1 MEYQDILKILAW
13 PLCVAVIAIIFLFIF
28 QKEIREK
35 ISKIKSVS
43 RNAILMEPTQETN
56 ITNYH
61 SNDDL
66 LGKNDSITVKEQ
78 KERIKKDLKD
88 RNLDNNPTEANDILI
103 HQLAITQLKL
113 DFERIYN
120 TIFGS
125 QIYLLKKLNENTK
138 LKKDVHSYISSVISN
153 NETLH
158 DWSIEEYLNFLLGH
172 SLIVIDPQ
180 KELFNI
186 TYIGQEFLLW
196 LLQSGKNENKNL

>member
-1 MEYQDILKILAW
+1 MEYLEILKIFAW
-13 PLCVAVIAIIFLFIF
+13 PLCVVVIVMVFLFIIK
-28 QKEIREK
+28 KEIRER

-43 RNAILMEPTQETN
+43 KTTVLMEPTQETS

-78 KERIKKDLKD
+78 KERIKQDLKN
-88 RNLDNNPTEANDILI
+88 RNLDHNPTEANDILI

-138 LKKDVHSYISSVISN
+138 SKKDVHSYISSIINSN
-153 NETLH
+153 EALH
-158 DWSIEEYLNFLLGH
+158 DWSIDEYLNFLLAY
-172 SLIVIDPQ
+172 SLIIFDSQ
-180 KELFNI
+180 KELYNI
-186 TYIGQEFLLW
+186 TFIGQEFLLW